1 MDASLEAAGPPMV
14 GEHTN
19 AAILFSKF
27 HAEIRIC
34 QGEDFGDEIE
44 MTISK
49 MMIRMVKVVIIK
61 IDMMVMVMVSLQACT
76 MYNVQYIM
84 YNVQFTSLY
93 SVHKMRYVT
102 QDYIVTWCF
111 CHLCNSRLLT
121 IQNNPRLLEF
131 EFATRM
137 SHRPPF

>member
-14 GEHTN
+14 GDHTN

-61 IDMMVMVMVSLQACT
+61 IDMMVMVSLQACT
-76 MYNVQYIM
+76 MYNVQCTI
-84 YNVQFTSLY
+84 YNVQCTVY
-93 SVHKMRYVT
+93 KP
-102 QDYIVTWCF
+102 
-111 CHLCNSRLLT
+111 
-121 IQNNPRLLEF
+121 IQC
-131 EFATRM
+131 T
-137 SHRPPF
+137 

>member
-14 GEHTN
+14 GDHTN

-27 HAEIRIC
+27 QAEMRIC

-76 MYNVQYIM
+76 MYNVQ
-84 YNVQFTSLY
+84 FTSLY
-93 SVHKMRYVT
+93 IKCVISHETELV
-102 QDYIVTWCF
+102 
-111 CHLCNSRLLT
+111 LLSPL
-121 IQNNPRLLEF
+121 Q
-131 EFATRM
+131 
-137 SHRPPF
+137 